1 MVWFV
6 AVLPELGAARDK
18 LKLWCQKSLLAHE
31 LLGQELVGSSRQDF
45 PQLRDL
51 LARSLKRWGVQEP
64 CASIR
69 ELSGDQTPCL
79 LPKAGPVAEPLVE
92 LAEPL
97 ANMELAR
104 LAEDP
109 EVAAA
114 MKRRV
119 AVLEFA
125 RGSLACGAK
134 PSLVRRVLED
144 VPALPAEG
152 VDGPSVLRGE
162 ARQIPNGLSEAQLE
176 LVRARVVSGASSWLW
191 GDGRRPRLCVAP
203 PAGLASGEGLASLA
217 GGARKRGRRRR
228 TARN

>member
-1 MVWFV
+1 MVWIV
-6 AVLPELGAARDK
+6 AALPELGAARAK
-18 LKLWCQKSLLAHE
+18 LELWCQKSLLAHE
-31 LLGQELVGSSRQDF
+31 LLGQELVGSSRQGF

-69 ELSGDQTPCL
+69 ELRDDQTPRL
-79 LPKAGPVAEPLVE
+79 LPKAEPTEPLVE

-97 ANMELAR
+97 ASTELAR
-104 LAEDP
+104 LAAGP

-125 RGSLACGAK
+125 RESLACGAK

-144 VPALPAEG
+144 LPALPAEG
-152 VDGPSVLRGE
+152 VSGPSVLRGE
-162 ARQIPNGLSEAQLE
+162 ARQIPNGLSAAQLE
-176 LVRARVVSGASSWLW
+176 LVRARVVSWASSWLW

-203 PAGLASGEGLASLA
+203 PAGLA
-217 GGARKRGRRRR
+217 
-228 TARN
+228 